1 MEGILIIIAIIAAM
15 AVKYLISYLA
25 RIFINLPF
33 PCQGFL
39 TPLGKR
45 VKLCLKNAYHFEREG
60 KL

>member
-33 PCQGFL
+33 PCQGFFNS
-39 TPLGKR
+39 PWKKSKIMIKKR
-45 VKLCLKNAYHFEREG
+45 LSF
-60 KL
+60 

>member
-33 PCQGFL
+33 PCQGF
-39 TPLGKR
+39 
-45 VKLCLKNAYHFEREG
+45 F
-60 KL
+60 